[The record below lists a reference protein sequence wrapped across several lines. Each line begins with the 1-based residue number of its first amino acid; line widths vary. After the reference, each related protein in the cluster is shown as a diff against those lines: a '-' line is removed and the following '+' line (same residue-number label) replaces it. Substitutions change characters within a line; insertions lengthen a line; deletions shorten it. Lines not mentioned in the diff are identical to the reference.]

1 MALSPRP
8 VFFNLLCATARLTL
22 LDNTTALSSFYLYQ
36 HYTVIDIYQFITS
49 ILMSFSF
56 TFAHPLVSGNVEE
69 YHTLKSKNKL
79 VYMLKFLML
88 FFPLTL
94 TFACVCSLRH
104 KIQLRK
110 EKVFRKYK
118 FKFRSIFLFI
128 YQSTKLGLQLKNLFD
143 MYQFNTAIQNVFSF
157 TNVYF

>member
-1 MALSPRP
+1 MALLPRP
-8 VFFNLLCATARLTL
+8 VFFILLCATARLTL
-22 LDNTTALSSFYLYQ
+22 LDNTTVLSSFYLYEN
-36 HYTVIDIYQFITS
+36 YTVIDI
-49 ILMSFSF
+49 SFSF
-56 TFAHPLVSGNVEE
+56 TFTFTHQLFSGNVEE

-157 TNVYF
+157 TNVCF